1 MARSFL
7 PHTSLYQVEK
17 NLVWKSNGI
26 LGSIL
31 LAIFDIFQGVV
42 HLKSMAMFA
51 MFRQL
56 HSARSA
62 ASCHIFSILAQQDT

>member
-7 PHTSLYQVEK
+7 PRTSLYQVEK
-17 NLVWKSNGI
+17 NLVWKSTA

-62 ASCHIFSILAQQDT
+62 ASWHIFSILAQQDT